1 MPAIDD
7 RRRLLSAL
15 ALALVLAAAAG
26 HLAVSQSETLPA
38 VVIVLLGGSLV
49 GGILPHR
56 WWLGAIVGL
65 GVPATALGT
74 RPPPE
79 VIANLATWIAPAV
92 ALAAAGLGVT
102 LARHLR
108 EP

>member
-56 WWLGAIVGL
+56 
-65 GVPATALGT
+65 
-74 RPPPE
+74 
-79 VIANLATWIAPAV
+79 
-92 ALAAAGLGVT
+92 
-102 LARHLR
+102 
-108 EP
+108 